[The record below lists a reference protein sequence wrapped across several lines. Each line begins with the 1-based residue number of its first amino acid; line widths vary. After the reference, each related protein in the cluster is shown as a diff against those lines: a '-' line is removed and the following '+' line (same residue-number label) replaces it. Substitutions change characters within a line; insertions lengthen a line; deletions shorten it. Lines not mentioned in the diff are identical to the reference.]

1 MSDFKSNEYYNLLGG
16 NNYEPKESNP
26 MIGWRGCSRYY
37 SEQYKEAFGLECQA
51 IKIVRDEMGFTNI
64 ATMLPFCRTPLEC
77 TKVLDVMKEFGL
89 ERGKNDLKIALMC
102 ELPVNC
108 ILADEFCKHV
118 DIFSIGSNDLT
129 QTTLAVDRDSELI
142 AHIFDERNEAVKIM
156 IKMAIDA
163 CKRNGVK
170 IGICGQGPSDY
181 PDFAQFL
188 VECGIDS
195 ISVTP
200 DAILKTYMAISDVE
214 KKM

>member
-1 MSDFKSNEYYNLLGG
+1 
-16 NNYEPKESNP
+16 
-26 MIGWRGCSRYY
+26 
-37 SEQYKEAFGLECQA
+37 
-51 IKIVRDEMGFTNI
+51 
-64 ATMLPFCRTPLEC
+64 
-77 TKVLDVMKEFGL
+77 
-89 ERGKNDLKIALMC
+89 MC